1 MGLELH
7 KALLTLAREKLSSM
21 ETKFSEAQRFMDK
34 LKRDKGNRKKTPC
47 KI

>member
-7 KALLTLAREKLSSM
+7 KALLTLVREKLSSM
-21 ETKFSEAQRFMDK
+21 ETKFSEAHMEK
-34 LKRDKGNRKKTPC
+34 LKIDRGNRKKTPP